1 MRKNFTRRSTSI
13 ARRLLRERAYHLLPI
28 YGLLRLSDLAK
39 EGAQHSG
46 SFRFADHIYVGA
58 PSGRTPFGRWLDA
71 RLLSMP
77 AARAFRRRCDGA
89 QRVIREALERSRDT
103 RTLRVLAV
111 PCGIPRD
118 FVEVVN
124 TLTRERPELLLRLEY
139 HGMDID
145 PAAIDAARA
154 VMPHRGAATVRFHL
168 GDALNENDYPAGR
181 FDAVVST
188 GLGEFLDDDELAL
201 FYANVHR
208 VLAPGG
214 TFYTSAT
221 ARDHRSDLLLKLA
234 ELEVHYRSADDL
246 ATALGSRPW
255 RRILIQIDSTGLQ
268 TFVTATA

>member
-1 MRKNFTRRSTSI
+1 MRKNFTRRSASI
-13 ARRLLRERAYHLLPI
+13 ARRLVRERAYHLLPI
-28 YGLLRLSDLAK
+28 YGLLRLSDLAA
-39 EGAQHSG
+39 EGTEHSG
-46 SFRFADHIYVGA
+46 SFRFADHIYVGTA
-58 PSGRTPFGRWLDA
+58 SGRTPFGRWLDS

-77 AARAFRRRCDGA
+77 AARAFRRRCDVA
-89 QRVIREALERSRDT
+89 QRVIRAALERSDA

-118 FVEVVN
+118 LVELAT

-154 VMPHRGAATVRFHL
+154 VMPQCGAATVRFHQ
-168 GDALNENDYPAGR
+168 GDALNESDYPAGP
-181 FDAVVST
+181 FDVVVST
-188 GLGEFLDDDELAL
+188 GLGEFLDDHELAA

-234 ELEVHYRSADDL
+234 ELEVHYRRADDVAAVL
-246 ATALGSRPW
+246 DCRPW
-255 RRILIQIDSTGLQ
+255 RRVLIQVDPTGLQ
-268 TFVTATA
+268 TFVTAMA

>member
-13 ARRLLRERAYHLLPI
+13 ARKLLRQGAYHLLPI

-77 AARAFRRRCDGA
+77 AARAFRRRCDAA
-89 QRVIREALERSRDT
+89 QRVMRQALECSDA
-103 RTLRVLAV
+103 RTLRVLSV

-118 FVEVVN
+118 LVELTR
-124 TLTRERPELLLRLEY
+124 TLTRERPDLLVRLEY

-145 PAAIDAARA
+145 PHAIDVARE
-154 VMPHRGAATVRFHL
+154 VTRDCGAATVRVHQ
-168 GDALNENDYPAGR
+168 GDALNESSYPTGP
-181 FDAVVST
+181 FDIVVST
-188 GLGEFLDDDELAL
+188 GLGEFLDDDELAV
-201 FYANVHR
+201 FYACVHR

-221 ARDHRSDLLLKLA
+221 RRDHRSDLLLKLA
-234 ELEVHYRSADDL
+234 ELEIHYRSADDL
-246 ATALGSRPW
+246 TRVLGYRPW
-255 RRILIQIDSTGLQ
+255 RRVRFQVDPTGFQ